1 MVNDLK
7 QLKKRHC
14 TSIMQLIKL
23 GAFKKNCLPHI
34 KNKVNSDKKESESK
48 NVVEIGIGVKKKIGF
63 IPSLI

>member
-23 GAFKKNCLPHI
+23 SSFKKNCLPHI
-34 KNKVNSDKKESESK
+34 KNKVNSDYEESESK
-48 NVVEIGIGVKKKIGF
+48 NVVEIGIGVKKKKLA
-63 IPSLI
+63 SSHH